1 MFVCLRLLTHPKYF
15 PYFKTLLSSQ
25 NGMVVCVD
33 TSAHH
38 NTSLTS
44 FPLASLTCLVAHRQR
59 EERKEGRSAGGK
71 PCLAFWQCSH
81 SAPPASPGPSS
92 ASSSGCCGIPLSS
105 LSSPHSHTWGQFAS
119 PPPPPHTPLPVTA
132 PALQLYRDP
141 ICPHPPSLLSAFAV
155 LVE

>member
-105 LSSPHSHTWGQFAS
+105 LSSPHSHTWGQFGF
-119 PPPPPHTPLPVTA
+119 PPPLPPHPITCNSSCSTA
-132 PALQLYRDP
+132 L
-141 ICPHPPSLLSAFAV
+141 
-155 LVE
+155 